1 MKSSAEPF
9 TIGEL
14 AARFGLA
21 PHVLRHWES
30 AGLLSPSRDPNGQRQ
45 YSESDL
51 PRVAMILMGKEAGLG
66 LRALREVL
74 STGDPMDHEDVLR
87 SHVAALERQIAKAQ
101 EAKTLIEHA
110 LSCPVPF
117 AECPHAGERVAAR
130 IPQP

>member
-1 MKSSAEPF
+1 MKSSAAPF

-30 AGLLSPSRDPNGQRQ
+30 AGLLSPSRDPNGQRR
-45 YSESDL
+45 YTDADL

-87 SHVAALERQIAKAQ
+87 RHVAVLERQIAKAQ
-101 EAKTLIEHA
+101 EAKNLIEHA
-110 LSCPVPF
+110 LSCPVAF
-117 AECPHAGERVAAR
+117 AECPHAGERLAAR

>member
-1 MKSSAEPF
+1 MKSSAF

-30 AGLLSPSRDPNGQRQ
+30 AGLLSPSRDQNGQRR
-45 YSESDL
+45 YAESDL

-87 SHVAALERQIAKAQ
+87 RHVAVLERQIAQAQ

-110 LSCPVPF
+110 LSCPVAF
-117 AECPHAGERVAAR
+117 AECPHANEQLAAR